1 MWVRKLLEIR
11 NVDVSIEGLKIL
23 HNICLYIEKGEIVS
37 LIGANGA
44 GKTTLIK
51 TIMRIIK
58 HQKGEIIF
66 SGQKLDPYE
75 AYEVVKLGISL
86 VPEGRRIFPYM
97 TVYENLQIGAYV
109 PTKRKE
115 MKKHVD
121 WVFSLFPIL
130 KERRNQLAG
139 TLSGGEQQMLAIGRA
154 LISRPKLL
162 LLDEI
167 SLGLSPKSINA
178 LYKTIKEINAEG
190 VSILLVDQALRRAL
204 KFANRAYVIER
215 GKIVWEG
222 NRSVFNEDEL
232 RKKYFGLS

>member
-1 MWVRKLLEIR
+1 MLEIR

-23 HNICLYIEKGEIVS
+23 HNICLHIEKGEIVS

-66 SGQKLDPYE
+66 SSQKLDPYE
-75 AYEVVKLGISL
+75 PYQVVKLGISL

-167 SLGLSPKSINA
+167 SLGLSPKIINT

-190 VSILLVDQALRRAL
+190 VSILLVEQALRRAL
-204 KFANRAYVIER
+204 KFANRAYVMER

-222 NRSVFNEDEL
+222 DRSVFNEDEL